1 MAVKPA
7 VLLASAAFVGAL
19 GYGGISLASAQTP
32 TTTPNTTN
40 PGESTTAPNNSYAPN
55 DSATPKDTKNCPN
68 MGSEG
73 SGGTSGSS
81 DTGYMPVPNDVSE
94 NV

>member
-1 MAVKPA
+1 
-7 VLLASAAFVGAL
+7 
-19 GYGGISLASAQTP
+19 
-32 TTTPNTTN
+32 
-40 PGESTTAPNNSYAPN
+40 
-55 DSATPKDTKNCPN
+55 